1 MKRINLV
8 SAVLIVALCSMSSWG
23 GSQAAAPP
31 TDHVQLTAAGSGV
44 NLGITRLLAEAF
56 AKDHPGIVIDVP
68 GSIGTR
74 GAIKAVAD
82 KAIAIGLISRPLKE
96 EEKAMGLVAKPYARG
111 AVIIGAHSAVPD
123 KNITSQELIEIFKG
137 TKTHWENGK
146 EIIVQAREKSDS
158 GFLVLEKNIPGF
170 REVYAESQD
179 AKRWSLYF
187 TDQDANQALVM
198 TPYALGVTD
207 LGMITTEHLRI
218 NVLKLDGIEPSPEN
232 LVNGTYP
239 LSRELS
245 FIYREDNL
253 PTEAHAFFDFVFSE
267 AGRRILQANGYIPEK

>member
-1 MKRINLV
+1 MKRTILITT
-8 SAVLIVALCSMSSWG
+8 VLISTFCSMGSWG
-23 GSQAAAPP
+23 WSQTAGHPA
-31 TDHVQLTAAGSGV
+31 DHVRITAAGSGV

-56 AKDHPGIVIDVP
+56 TKDHPQMAIEVP

-96 EEKAMGLVAKPYARG
+96 EEKAMGLVEKPYARV
-111 AVIIGAHSAVPD
+111 AMIIGANPTVPD
-123 KNITSQELIEIFKG
+123 KSITSQDLIEIFKG
-137 TKTHWENGK
+137 TKTRWENGK

-158 GFLVLEKNIPGF
+158 GFAVLERDIPGF
-170 REVYAESQD
+170 KEVYMESQE
-179 AKRWSLYF
+179 AKRWTLYF
-187 TDQDANQALVM
+187 TDQDANQALAM

-207 LGMITTEHLRI
+207 FGMIKTEHLRI
-218 NVLKLDGIEPSPEN
+218 NMLKLNEIEPSPEN
-232 LVNGTYP
+232 VVSGTYP

-253 PTEAHAFFDFVFSE
+253 PMEAQAFFDFVFSE
-267 AGRRILQANGYIPEK
+267 AGRGILQANGYIPGK